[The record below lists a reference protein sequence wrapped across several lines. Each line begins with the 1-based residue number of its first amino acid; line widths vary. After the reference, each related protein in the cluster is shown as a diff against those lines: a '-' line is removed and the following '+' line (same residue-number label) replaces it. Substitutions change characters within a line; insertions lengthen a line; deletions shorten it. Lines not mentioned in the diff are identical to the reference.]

1 MSTFRIARSLAALGV
16 ALGVSL
22 AAGSAGA
29 ETKVYMGSQC
39 HPTDYFDGSRLS
51 AGYVTNEI
59 KASANDIKV
68 ACPIVKGV
76 ISNSEIAS
84 VSVTMYLATAR
95 RVTCDL
101 YAMRGYIQ
109 DTSTTNQ
116 IAHVQNSQTTTYPAG
131 TTVITLPTMTAGG
144 GTAWPADD
152 KFKYYEMFCT
162 LNNGDRIRS
171 YQVNET
177 GTDSQYTR
185 IYPNSMC
192 RFGHAPSGLDSRY
205 SVVRGADKGP
215 GGYFQAVGYDGR
227 ANGGEFE
234 VFCPI
239 IGDHGTGNGGTKRVR
254 VAMTKPDV
262 PGVQNNCT
270 VYQRYS
276 YGLPVASYAKSLTGD
291 GNEFPSFIQDFT
303 LPDAGVARQ
312 WSRYHLRCTAP
323 GNADTRIL
331 GYAVEE
337 K

>member
-1 MSTFRIARSLAALGV
+1 MSTFRIARSLAAMGV

-39 HPTDYFDGSRLS
+39 HPADYFDGTRLS

-59 KASANDIKV
+59 KASADGTWV

-76 ISNSEIAS
+76 IDNSEIAG
-84 VSVTMYLATAR
+84 VSVTMYLAASR
-95 RVTCDL
+95 KVTCDL
-101 YAMRGYIQ
+101 YAMRGYIA
-109 DTSTTNQ
+109 DTSTSNQ
-116 IAHVQNSQTTTYPAG
+116 IDHVQNSQTTTYAAG
-131 TTVITLPTMTAGG
+131 TTVITLPKMTSGG

-152 KFKYYEMFCT
+152 KFKYYEMFCK

-192 RFGHAPSGLDSRY
+192 RFGHSPSGLDSRY
-205 SVVRGADKGP
+205 IVNRGQPSSP
-215 GGYFQAVGYDGR
+215 GGYFQALGYDGR

-239 IGDHGTGNGGTKRVR
+239 LGDHGTGPGVTKRVR
-254 VAMTKPDV
+254 LAVTKPDST
-262 PGVQNNCT
+262 GLQSTCT
-270 VYQRYS
+270 MYQRYS
-276 YGLPVASYAKSLTGD
+276 YGLPVASYAKTLTGD
-291 GNEFPSFIQDFT
+291 GGQYPSFIQDLT
-303 LPDAGVARQ
+303 LSDTGVARQ
-312 WSRYHLRCTAP
+312 WSRYHIRCTAP
-323 GNADTRIL
+323 GNGDTSIL